1 MVALFPIVVL
11 HIYPGAILLSY
22 PPWVLFT
29 EGANPG
35 ELQNNE
41 VPVQSVVKYEG
52 GGI

>member
-11 HIYPGAILLSY
+11 RMYPGAILLLY
-22 PPWVLFT
+22 PPWVLLT

-35 ELQNNE
+35 EPQNDE